1 MHSTDNIKKY
11 TCVKRILDIVF
22 SSVLLLIF
30 LVPFLFIAAIVYID
44 DPGPV
49 LFTQYRTGRYGEPFK
64 LYKIRTLRLDA
75 PRYAPSQEMKKK
87 SYVTRVG
94 KVLRNLSID
103 ELPQLINVL
112 RGDMSM
118 VGPRP
123 VIAKEH
129 EIHDLRQKHG
139 VYEIRPGLTGLAQIN
154 GRDELSPEEKVQLDV
169 QYVTNYSFLMDVKI
183 IISTI
188 PIVLKGERGEKN
200 TK

>member
-1 MHSTDNIKKY
+1 MHRTNNIKKY
-11 TCVKRILDIVF
+11 AYVKRILDIVF
-22 SSVLLLIF
+22 SVVLLLVF
-30 LVPFLFIAAIVYID
+30 LVPFLLVAVFVYID

-49 LFTQYRTGRYGEPFK
+49 LFSQYRTGRFGEPFK

-75 PRYAPSQEMKKK
+75 PKYAPSQEIKKK

-94 KVLRNLSID
+94 KILRNLSID

-129 EIHDLRQKHG
+129 EIHDLRQAHG

-154 GRDELSPEEKVQLDV
+154 GRDELSAEEKVHLDV
-169 QYVTNYSFLMDVKI
+169 QYLQNYSFLLDMKI
-183 IISTI
+183 FISTI
-188 PIVLKGERGEKN
+188 PIVLKGERGEK
-200 TK
+200 T